1 MASAGRLR
9 VSHNPAA
16 GHRFV
21 PATVAR
27 LMLSGLRHGRQEDT
41 REDQEPGM
49 GDTCRRCYPSG
60 DTTMSGERS
69 PCRSKR
75 KAQAG
80 NTCWPKPGKQGEE
93 GQAGPP
99 LARKNKVH
107 SSLVNMERGGGASWE
122 RDGAG
127 ERGSLAFCSHQRGKA
142 VSFAGL
148 IGLMRFP
155 YSSLRGCQQAR
166 LGCHFPLLTAY
177 PLCKRRRG
185 EGRAGEP
192 R

>member
-1 MASAGRLR
+1 
-9 VSHNPAA
+9 
-16 GHRFV
+16 
-21 PATVAR
+21 
-27 LMLSGLRHGRQEDT
+27 
-41 REDQEPGM
+41 M
-49 GDTCRRCYPSG
+49 GDTCRWCYPSG
-60 DTTMSGERS
+60 DTSVGGERS
-69 PCRSKR
+69 PL
-75 KAQAG
+75 QE
-80 NTCWPKPGKQGEE
+80 QEE
-93 GQAGPP
+93 GSGQEYLPALSLGKGRKEDKLGLCLPEKMKFT
-99 LARKNKVH
+99 ARLSTWKG
-107 SSLVNMERGGGASWE
+107 EGGASWE

-127 ERGSLAFCSHQRGKA
+127 ERGSLAFCSHQQGKA

>member
-1 MASAGRLR
+1 VTPADGVTHPVTPPWVGSKALAGARGRLR
-9 VSHNPAA
+9 P
-16 GHRFV
+16 GV
-21 PATVAR
+21 PAGPSPGKGGKEEELGLCLPEKMKFTAR
-27 LMLSGLRHGRQEDT
+27 LSTQK
-41 REDQEPGM
+41 
-49 GDTCRRCYPSG
+49 
-60 DTTMSGERS
+60 GE
-69 PCRSKR
+69 
-75 KAQAG
+75 
-80 NTCWPKPGKQGEE
+80 
-93 GQAGPP
+93 
-99 LARKNKVH
+99 
-107 SSLVNMERGGGASWE
+107 GGASWE

-127 ERGSLAFCSHQRGKA
+127 ECGLLAFCSHRRGEA